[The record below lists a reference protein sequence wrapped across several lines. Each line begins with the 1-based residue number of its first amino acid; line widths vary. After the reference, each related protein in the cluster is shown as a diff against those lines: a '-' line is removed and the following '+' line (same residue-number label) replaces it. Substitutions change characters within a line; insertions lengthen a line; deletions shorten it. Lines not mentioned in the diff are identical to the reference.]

1 MDDIGFIGFID
12 LDDTLPVA
20 IQCRNSSGVVK
31 SPSSAPTYTV
41 YPPGFSV
48 YIATGSLG
56 SSDRDSKRGFRTGS
70 IAATSSTGYETNKLY
85 TVIYEYTTDSQ
96 DRAAIGTFMVT

>member
-20 IQCRNSSGVVK
+20 IQCRNEAGVVTA
-31 SPSSAPTYTV
+31 PSSAPTYTV
-41 YPPGFSV
+41 YPPGFSE
-48 YIATGSLG
+48 YIATGSLDA
-56 SSDRDSKRGFRTGS
+56 SDKDSKVGFRTGT

-85 TVIYEYTTDSQ
+85 TVIYEYVAGSQ
-96 DRAAIGTFMVT
+96 NRASIGTFMVT

>member
-31 SPSSAPTYTV
+31 APSSAPTYTV
-41 YPPGFSV
+41 YPPGFSAH
-48 YIATGSLG
+48 IATGSLDA
-56 SSDRDSKRGFRTGS
+56 SDKDSKVGFRTGS

-85 TVIYEYTTDSQ
+85 TVIYEYTADSQ
-96 DRAAIGTFMVT
+96 DRAATGTFMVT